1 MAMPRVRRVMLFLT
15 GLAALWLATGA
26 DLPTIKLG

>member
-1 MAMPRVRRVMLFLT
+1 MLRVRRVMLFLT

-26 DLPTIKLG
+26 DLPSLKIG